1 MSFFK
6 SHRLMAILVMTMLA
20 LPVVAQQNVP
30 LTLAAAEDLALA
42 AEPGQLAMLAR
53 AEALQGRAL
62 AASDL
67 PDPQLRVG
75 LNNFPIES
83 GGFSTEGMTN
93 VGVGLR
99 QVFPAG
105 KTREF
110 DSQRLNLLADGAMQN
125 AAARQRDVLLATRR
139 AWLEV
144 YYWTE
149 AYQLVE
155 ESRAFVED
163 MVAITQSLYA
173 VGRKSQQDVLR
184 AELELSHLDERLI
197 GIQQQGASARAALG
211 EWIGVDSLRAP
222 ADKLP
227 NWQQLPAISDLSEGL
242 SQHPSLVAAE
252 AQIQASEAGVGLAEQ
267 RSKPQWAMDL
277 GYSYREGNLASG
289 EPRSDF
295 VSIGFSV
302 GLPFF
307 SKRAVDGTLTAA
319 LGERSI
325 ARSEHERTRRA
336 LHSQL
341 LAAHSHW
348 SELTKRLSLYDDR
361 ILDKSREHAEAA
373 LLAYQSDRGDF
384 ADVMRGFID
393 DLDTRNS
400 YLRLQVERAQ
410 AYAVLANL
418 GGLSR

>member
-1 MSFFK
+1 MSFLK
-6 SHRLMAILVMTMLA
+6 SHRLLAILVMTMLS
-20 LPVVAQQNVP
+20 LPVIAQQNVP
-30 LTLAAAEDLALA
+30 LTLAAAEDLALD
-42 AEPGQLAMLAR
+42 AEPGQLAMFAR
-53 AEALQGRAL
+53 AEALQGRA
-62 AASDL
+62 AVVGEL

-93 VGVGLR
+93 VGIGLR
-99 QVFPAG
+99 QTFPGG

-110 DSQRLNLLADGAMQN
+110 GSRQLNLLADGVLQGAE
-125 AAARQRDVLLATRR
+125 ARQRDVLMATRN
-139 AWLEV
+139 AWLDV
-144 YYWTE
+144 YYWTR
-149 AYQLVE
+149 AYELVE

-163 MVAITQSLYA
+163 MVTITQSLYA

-197 GIQQQGASARAALG
+197 GIQQQRAGARAALG
-211 EWIGVDSLRAP
+211 EWIGVESLRPP

-227 NWQQLPAISDLSEGL
+227 DWHTLPAIDDLTRAL
-242 SQHPSLVAAE
+242 SLHPALVAGE
-252 AQIQASEAGVGLAEQ
+252 TQIQASEAGVVVAEQ
-267 RSKPQWAMDL
+267 RSKPDWAMDVA
-277 GYSYREGNLASG
+277 YSYREGNLASG

-307 SKRAVDGTLTAA
+307 SKPAVDGTLTAA
-319 LGERSI
+319 LSERSI
-325 ARSEHERTRRA
+325 ARSELQRTRRA
-336 LHSQL
+336 LQSQL
-341 LAAHSHW
+341 LGAHSRW
-348 SELTKRLSLYDDR
+348 TELTKRLSLYDER

-418 GGLSR
+418 GGLSK

>member
-6 SHRLMAILVMTMLA
+6 CHRLMAVSVMTMLM
-20 LPVVAQQNVP
+20 LPVAAQQNAP
-30 LTLAAAEDLALA
+30 LSLSAAEELALA

-53 AEALQGRAL
+53 AEALQGRAI
-62 AASDL
+62 AAGEL
-67 PDPQLRVG
+67 PDPLLRVG

-110 DSQRLNLLADGAMQN
+110 GSARLERLADGALQD
-125 AAARQRDVLLATRR
+125 AAARQRDVLMATRR
-139 AWLEV
+139 AWLDV

-149 AYQLVE
+149 AFRLVE

-197 GIQQQGASARAALG
+197 GIQQQLAGARAALG
-211 EWIGVDSLRAP
+211 EWIGNDSSRP
-222 ADKLP
+222 ATGRLP
-227 NWQQLPAISDLSEGL
+227 NWPHLPGMDDLLQAL
-242 SQHPSLVAAE
+242 SQHPALVAGE
-252 AQIQASEAGVGLAEQ
+252 AQIQASEAGVDLAEQ

-277 GYSYREGNLASG
+277 GYSYREGNLPSG

-307 SKRAVDGTLTAA
+307 SKPAVDGTLTAA
-319 LGERSI
+319 LSERSI
-325 ARSEHERTRRA
+325 ARSELERTRRA
-336 LHSQL
+336 LQSQL
-341 LAAHSHW
+341 LAAHSRW
-348 SELTKRLSLYDDR
+348 TELTKRLSLYDER
-361 ILDKSREHAEAA
+361 ILDQSREHAEAA
-373 LLAYQSDRGDF
+373 MLAYQSDQGDF

-400 YLRLQVERAQ
+400 YLRLQVDRAQ
-410 AYAVLANL
+410 TYAVLANL
-418 GGLSR
+418 GGLSQ

>member
-1 MSFFK
+1 MSFFR
-6 SHRLMAILVMTMLA
+6 SHRLMAILATTMLS

-42 AEPGQLAMLAR
+42 SEPGQLAMVAR
-53 AEALQGRAL
+53 AEALQGRA
-62 AASDL
+62 AIAGEL

-83 GGFSTEGMTN
+83 GGFSTEGMTH

-99 QVFPAG
+99 QTFPGG

-110 DSQRLNLLADGAMQN
+110 GSQRLNLLAEGVLQDAE
-125 AAARQRDVLLATRR
+125 ARQRDVLMATRS
-139 AWLEV
+139 AWLDV
-144 YYWTE
+144 YYWTA
-149 AYQLVE
+149 AYELVE

-163 MVAITQSLYA
+163 MVTITESLYA

-197 GIQQQGASARAALG
+197 GIQQQRAGARAALG
-211 EWIGVDSLRAP
+211 EWIGIESLRPP
-222 ADKLP
+222 AAKLP
-227 NWQQLPAISDLSEGL
+227 DWQKLPAIDDLSRAL
-242 SQHPSLVAAE
+242 SQHPSLVAGE
-252 AQIQASEAGVGLAEQ
+252 TQIQASEAGVDLAQQ
-267 RSKPQWAMDL
+267 RSKPDWAMDV

-319 LGERSI
+319 LSERSV
-325 ARSEHERTRRA
+325 ARSELERTRRA
-336 LHSQL
+336 LQSQL
-341 LAAHSHW
+341 LAAHSRW
-348 SELTKRLSLYDDR
+348 TELTKRLSLYDER

-418 GGLSR
+418 GGLSK